1 MALLWCDNLRAC
13 RLSTPLFPFQELA
26 AALEPVHVVVVV
38 VVVVVSASLFKQ
50 RLTSRTNA

>member
-13 RLSTPLFPFQELA
+13 RLSAPLFPFQELA

-38 VVVVVSASLFKQ
+38 VVVVSASLFKQ